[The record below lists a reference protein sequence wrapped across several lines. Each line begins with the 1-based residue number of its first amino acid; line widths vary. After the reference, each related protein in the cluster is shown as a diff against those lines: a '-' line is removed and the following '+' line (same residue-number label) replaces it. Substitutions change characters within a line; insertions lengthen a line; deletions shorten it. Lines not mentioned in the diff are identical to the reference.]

1 MRILINLVFELG
13 ESRFI
18 MELVEGW
25 SKNET
30 LNRIYDLIL
39 EPTVSDE
46 EREILVKA
54 KEVLNK
60 GEDVGQILEK
70 LQANFQLLDNKNQLS
85 IYGKDFYDSI
95 PLSQDENKFS
105 QKNIGISEGKI
116 ASFIGAALFTFIIFN
131 SIVRVAGLMSMV
143 PYSSTVGGSTITTFA
158 LFMILID
165 LIQIIF
171 VWFAFSKYNGKSGN
185 GWAIFLLVFGI
196 LVVISGML
204 SLLTNGL
211 EGFGYIIAGAAMIT
225 AFILKQSELSRYR

>member
-1 MRILINLVFELG
+1 MRIIINLVFELG

-116 ASFIGAALFTFIIFN
+116 ASFIGQLF
-131 SIVRVAGLMSMV
+131 SHL
-143 PYSSTVGGSTITTFA
+143 
-158 LFMILID
+158 LFLI
-165 LIQIIF
+165 
-171 VWFAFSKYNGKSGN
+171 
-185 GWAIFLLVFGI
+185 
-196 LVVISGML
+196 
-204 SLLTNGL
+204 
-211 EGFGYIIAGAAMIT
+211 
-225 AFILKQSELSRYR
+225 R

>member
-95 PLSQDENKFS
+95 PD
-105 QKNIGISEGKI
+105 
-116 ASFIGAALFTFIIFN
+116 
-131 SIVRVAGLMSMV
+131 V
-143 PYSSTVGGSTITTFA
+143 
-158 LFMILID
+158 
-165 LIQIIF
+165 
-171 VWFAFSKYNGKSGN
+171 
-185 GWAIFLLVFGI
+185 
-196 LVVISGML
+196 
-204 SLLTNGL
+204 
-211 EGFGYIIAGAAMIT
+211 
-225 AFILKQSELSRYR
+225 ILKS